1 MCWFDT
7 SEIPSYLKSGT
18 VHKLKMK
25 TEIPNMI
32 RSRSL
37 AKSNQITIRGCVF
50 LCNISTMA
58 VKRNHQIIIPVNMPI
73 MIHIPEQEF

>member
-1 MCWFDT
+1 MRWLNA

-18 VHKLKMK
+18 AHKLKMK

-32 RSRSL
+32 RGRLL
-37 AKSNQITIRGCVF
+37 AKSNQITMRGCVF
-50 LCNISTMA
+50 VCNTSTMA
-58 VKRNHQIIIPVNMPI
+58 VKRNHQVIIPVNMPI